1 LPSAGTTGA
10 ADLISIYPPIELK
23 LLLDSEANFIYN
35 CFKIWDSVPF
45 IEINYIMKPDKAQTL
60 IKAVNILEC
69 FSPEKPEL
77 GVREVARM
85 IELSSSATGRLM
97 LAMKDL
103 GILNQNPSTKTYSIG
118 ARSLAWAGIYLS
130 TCDIRVVA
138 MPYMEELHQS
148 TRETISLYILDGT
161 ERVCVERLES
171 PQNVRIV
178 ARIGRRL
185 PLYAG
190 SAGKAFLAFLNE
202 DRREEIIQAIELKPF
217 TPDTIQDKTE
227 LRSQLVGIRLQGF
240 AVSHGEW
247 TPEATGLAAPIFGQR
262 DELTAVIT
270 ISGPSQRFND
280 DVVREYGLIL
290 KNAAQKISSSMGS
303 RIRSN

>member
-1 LPSAGTTGA
+1 
-10 ADLISIYPPIELK
+10 
-23 LLLDSEANFIYN
+23 
-35 CFKIWDSVPF
+35 
-45 IEINYIMKPDKAQTL
+45 MKPDKAQTL
-60 IKAVNILEC
+60 IRAVNILEC
-69 FSPEKPEL
+69 FSPEQPEL
-77 GVREVARM
+77 GVREVSR
-85 IELSSSATGRLM
+85 IVGHSSSATGRLM
-97 LAMKDL
+97 LAMKEL
-103 GILNQNPSTKTYSIG
+103 GILNQNPATKTYSIG

-148 TRETISLYILDGT
+148 TRETISLYILDGD

-190 SAGKAFLAFLNE
+190 SAGKAFLAFLP
-202 DRREEIIQAIELKPF
+202 DGRREEIINSLDLKPY
-217 TPDTIQDKTE
+217 TPDTIVNKE
-227 LRSQLVGIRLQGF
+227 VLRGQLEGIRQSGF

-262 DELTAVIT
+262 NELTAVVT

-280 DVVREYGLIL
+280 GVVQEYSVLIT
-290 KNAAQKISSSMGS
+290 KAAQKISFSMGS
-303 RIRSN
+303 RNRSN

>member
-1 LPSAGTTGA
+1 
-10 ADLISIYPPIELK
+10 
-23 LLLDSEANFIYN
+23 
-35 CFKIWDSVPF
+35 
-45 IEINYIMKPDKAQTL
+45 MKPDKAQTL
-60 IKAVNILEC
+60 NRAVNILDC
-69 FSPEKPEL
+69 FSLESPEL
-77 GVREVARM
+77 GVREVARL
-85 IELSSSATGRLM
+85 IGLSTSATGRLM

-103 GILNQNPSTKTYSIG
+103 RILNQNPSTKMYSVG

-148 TRETISLYILDGT
+148 TRETISLYILDGD

-190 SAGKAFLAFLNE
+190 SAGKAFLAFLP
-202 DRREEIIQAIELKPF
+202 DARREEILQSLILEPF
-217 TPDTIQDKTE
+217 TSNTIVEKDS
-227 LRSQLVGIRLQGF
+227 LRSQLAGIREQGY

-262 DELTAVIT
+262 DELTAVVT

-280 DVVREYGLIL
+280 TVVAEYSRLI
-290 KNAAQKISSSMGS
+290 KQAAQKISSAMGS
-303 RIRSN
+303 RIQTN